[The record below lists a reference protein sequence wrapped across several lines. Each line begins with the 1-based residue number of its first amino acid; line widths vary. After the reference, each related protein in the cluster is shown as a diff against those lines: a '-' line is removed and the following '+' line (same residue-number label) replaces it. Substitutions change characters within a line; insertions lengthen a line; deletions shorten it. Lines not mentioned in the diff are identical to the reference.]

1 MKQPE
6 TSFSERLE
14 IRHLL
19 PTCSVQYVIVMTLS
33 ICKSYN
39 LLFVRLTQREEYNMF
54 RRNTTDES
62 STRL

>member
-6 TSFSERLE
+6 TSFSEKLA
-14 IRHLL
+14 IRHFL

-33 ICKSYN
+33 ICKKYN
-39 LLFVRLTQREEYNMF
+39 LLLVRLAQRKEYNMF